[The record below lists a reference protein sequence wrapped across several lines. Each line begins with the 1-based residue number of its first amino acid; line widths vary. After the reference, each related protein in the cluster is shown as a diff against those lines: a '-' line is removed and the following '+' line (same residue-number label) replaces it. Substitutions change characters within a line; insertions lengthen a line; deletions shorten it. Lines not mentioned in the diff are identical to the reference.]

1 MEKAYICSPLSGNTK
16 QNIAKAIAYA
26 KFVYERCGMIPVM
39 SHFYALI
46 LDDNDSVQRQIGVSM
61 GIDML
66 LSTTHV
72 WVFGD
77 NISKGMREEIKTAE
91 SLKRTIHYINDLQC
105 KEIIKKYGGVQNE
118 EPLNFEI
125 AV

>member
-1 MEKAYICSPLSGNTK
+1 MEKAYVCSPLSGNIK
-16 QNIAKAIAYA
+16 QNISNAIAYSR
-26 KFVYERCGMIPVM
+26 FVYEKCGMIPIM

-46 LDDNDSVQRQIGVSM
+46 LDDNDNVQRQVGISM

-66 LSTTHV
+66 LSTKHI

-77 NISKGMREEIKTAE
+77 TITEGMKEEIKTAV
-91 SLKRTIHYINDLQC
+91 SLKRTIHYINDTQC
-105 KEIIKKYGGVQNE
+105 KEIRKRYGGVQNE
-118 EPLNFEI
+118 EIFKFEV

>member
-16 QNIAKAIAYA
+16 QNIANAIAYS

-46 LDDNDSVQRQIGVSM
+46 LNDNDEAQRQVGVSM

-66 LSTTHV
+66 LSTKHV

-77 NISKGMREEIKTAE
+77 SVTEGMKEEIKTAV
-91 SLKRTIHYINDLQC
+91 SLKRTIHYINDMQC
-105 KEIIKKYGGVQNE
+105 KEIRKRYGGTQNE
-118 EPLNFEI
+118 ETLNFEI